1 MTARHVR
8 AVSESS
14 EEKTMREYDG
24 RENNR
29 HRAYV
34 GAAGLYDFIGASQFA
49 LAVSCGLREG
59 HTLLDFGCGSLRGG
73 RFFIPYLQPGG
84 YYGVEPNKWLV
95 EKAFA
100 QEIGEDVIRLK
111 KPHFA
116 YVDDFS
122 VPFDQQ
128 FDFVMAQ
135 SIFTH
140 MGRDLAARLFTSLA
154 AAVKKTGL
162 IMATFFVGDK
172 DEQRQGWIY
181 FDTVPRGESVATP
194 YTPTTITALADQAGL
209 FTRRVRFHHP
219 RNQQWFLFSAAEDR
233 LPSPEQAA
241 LFYGLNIMPP
251 LP

>member
-1 MTARHVR
+1 MH
-8 AVSESS
+8 EHD
-14 EEKTMREYDG
+14 EQ
-24 RENNR
+24 ENNR

-34 GAAGLYDFIGASQFA
+34 GAAGLYDIIGASQFA
-49 LAVSCGLREG
+49 LAVSCGLREQ

-73 RFFIPYLQPGG
+73 RFFIPYLRPGG

-95 EKAFA
+95 ERAFA

-122 VPFDQQ
+122 VPFDQK

-140 MGRDLAARLFTSLA
+140 TGRDLAARLFASLA
-154 AAVKKTGL
+154 TALKETGL
-162 IMATFFVGDK
+162 ITATFFVGEA

-194 YTPTTITALADQAGL
+194 YTQGTITELAREVGL
-209 FTRRVRFHHP
+209 YTRHVCFHHP
-219 RNQQWFLFSAAEDR
+219 RNQQWFLFSFAESR
-233 LPSPEQAA
+233 LPSPDQVA
-241 LFYGLNIMPP
+241 LFHGLNIMPP